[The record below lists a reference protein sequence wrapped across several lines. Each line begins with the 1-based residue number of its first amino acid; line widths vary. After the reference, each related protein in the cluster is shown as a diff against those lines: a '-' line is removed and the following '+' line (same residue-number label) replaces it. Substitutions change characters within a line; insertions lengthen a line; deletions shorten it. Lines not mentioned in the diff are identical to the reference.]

1 MISMTAKAPMIDTG
15 TAISGISVVRSF
27 PRNRKTTIATS
38 TKAMTSVRTTS
49 ATVDVTNTVASQ
61 NIAYSTSSG
70 KRDRKSTRLNSSHLG
85 ISYAVFCLKKKKNT
99 TQDTKRKIR
108 EQSSA

>member
-15 TAISGISVVRSF
+15 TAISGISVVRNL

-70 KRDRKSTRLNSSHLG
+70 KRCLSCSNVSFTCRATSTALAPG
-85 ISYAVFCLKKKKNT
+85 
-99 TQDTKRKIR
+99 D
-108 EQSSA
+108 